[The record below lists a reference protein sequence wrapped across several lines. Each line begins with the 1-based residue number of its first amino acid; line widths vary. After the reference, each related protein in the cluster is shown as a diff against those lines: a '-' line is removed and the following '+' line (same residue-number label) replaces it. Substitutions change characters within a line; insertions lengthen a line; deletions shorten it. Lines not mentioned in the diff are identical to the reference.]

1 MKAKLIRDMPAAED
15 APQDWVTV
23 ENGVAIC
30 SAGLVFEH
38 PEAFWQVLMGNAVPA
53 DKECEDMVASKR
65 TKPELETA
73 RQAMDELL
81 ELEADGQA
89 QDLFDEEDED
99 DEGDDE

>member
-15 APQDWVTV
+15 APKAWITKVD
-23 ENGVAIC
+23 GVSIC
-30 SAGLVFEH
+30 SSGLVFEH
-38 PEAFWQVLMGNAVPA
+38 PESFWQVLMGNAVAA
-53 DKECEDMVASKR
+53 DKECEDEVARRR
-65 TKPELETA
+65 TKPQLEVA

-89 QDLFDEEDED
+89 QDLFDEEEE